1 MSIIQSLVNLS
12 QCYSNHCFIVEITI
26 GRVDEEVSRLK
37 LELSFSA
44 TMQQLSHPGTNP
56 LAVYIVSYHF
66 V

>member
-26 GRVDEEVSRLK
+26 GWVDEEVSHLK

-44 TMQQLSHPGTNP
+44 TMQQL
-56 LAVYIVSYHF
+56 
-66 V
+66 